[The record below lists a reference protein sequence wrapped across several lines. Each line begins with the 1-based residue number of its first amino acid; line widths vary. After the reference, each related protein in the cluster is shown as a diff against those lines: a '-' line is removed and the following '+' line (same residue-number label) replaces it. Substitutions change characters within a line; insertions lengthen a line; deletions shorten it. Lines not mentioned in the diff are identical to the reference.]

1 MKISDNLKTKSVNK
15 EAGEMAQCI
24 RVLTALAEDLS
35 LILSIRT
42 DGSQLPL
49 SIYGICLEIS
59 LFNEKKDRVTVIH
72 FIS

>member
-1 MKISDNLKTKSVNK
+1 
-15 EAGEMAQCI
+15 MAQKL

-35 LILSIRT
+35 LILSIHT